1 MPVILMNKT
10 LFKQQN
16 QMKVMKTKMW
26 KMMLIALVTIPMAL
40 VSCHDDLMIGISGH
54 GEIVEETIQVNE
66 FTGFVSTIAA
76 DIYLKQGDTQ
86 EVVIVAQ
93 QNIIDNID
101 IDWFDNGVW
110 TIGYR
115 DIVRYAK
122 PVKIYITVP
131 DLTKAVISGSG
142 NVTGLTPFVGLDR
155 LRLLISGSGSMDL
168 DVEANQVDAAVSGS
182 GNIQLAGNT
191 DKVELLISG
200 SGSFRAADMVTGRAD
215 ITISGSG
222 GARITVEEYLN
233 VHVTGSGNIYYYGN
247 PEIDVHVSG
256 SGSVIHGQ

>member
-1 MPVILMNKT
+1 
-10 LFKQQN
+10 
-16 QMKVMKTKMW
+16 MKTKMW
-26 KMMLIALVTIPMAL
+26 KMMLIALVIIPMAL

-66 FTGFVSTIAA
+66 FTGFVSAIAA

-101 IDWFDNGVW
+101 IERFDNGVW

-131 DLTKAVISGSG
+131 YLTKAVISGSG
-142 NVTGLTPFVGLDR
+142 NVTGLTPFVDLDR
-155 LRLLISGSGSMDL
+155 LMLFISGSGSMDL
-168 DVEANQVDAAVSGS
+168 DVESNEVDAAISGS
-182 GNIQLAGNT
+182 GNIQLIGEIE
-191 DKVELLISG
+191 KVELLISG
-200 SGSFRAADMVTGRAD
+200 SGSLRAADLVTKRAD
-215 ITISGSG
+215 LTISGSG
-222 GARITVEEYLN
+222 GARISVEEFLN
-233 VHVTGSGNIYYYGN
+233 VHVSGSGNIYYYGS

-256 SGSVIHGQ
+256 SGSVIRGQ